1 MDFGSRWANVLSSGG
16 LELVI
21 RPEDKTSG
29 QSRLSWLQTAA
40 ALATALA
47 CAGAYQLRNSEL
59 NASAAQLKQL
69 QETLSQHEATA
80 GKLKSIQS
88 RLQQTQQR
96 LSQAETTRQERA
108 RFVVKHDRALPAGNA
123 HWLALFDAL
132 AHQTPEDCWIES
144 WSTVDGQPTL
154 CGRAISAQTIQEL
167 ARQLE
172 QQTLHSRAWQVHSP
186 IIHKGDDGLLHFEL
200 RLMLPTHVPVEQTSS
215 PTTNSGGTT

>member
-1 MDFGSRWANVLSSGG
+1 MRRCLSVTQLRVKRLG
-16 LELVI
+16 
-21 RPEDKTSG
+21 RATQTTSG
-29 QSRLSWLQTAA
+29 DFV
-40 ALATALA
+40 
-47 CAGAYQLRNSEL
+47 
-59 NASAAQLKQL
+59 SAR
-69 QETLSQHEATA
+69 SDC
-80 GKLKSIQS
+80 
-88 RLQQTQQR
+88 R
-96 LSQAETTRQERA
+96 QAEEHSISFTTDAATTVASRDHAAGTGTLRRQTRSCA
-108 RFVVKHDRALPAGNA
+108 PAGNA

-172 QQTLHSRAWQVHSP
+172 QTLHSRAWQVHSP